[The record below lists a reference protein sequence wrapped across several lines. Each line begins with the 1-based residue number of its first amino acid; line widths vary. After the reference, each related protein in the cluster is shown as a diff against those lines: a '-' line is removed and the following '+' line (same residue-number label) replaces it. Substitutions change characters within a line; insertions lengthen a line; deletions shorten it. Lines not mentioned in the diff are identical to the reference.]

1 MFGRGS
7 ARRSRLGIVRR
18 GPARRSRRGMERY
31 VAVSWVS
38 VSRGMAVVASCVG
51 IGRDRASCGR
61 AVGARSGLVGFGEL
75 GHGGHG

>member
-1 MFGRGS
+1 
-7 ARRSRLGIVRR
+7 
-18 GPARRSRRGMERY
+18 MERY

>member
-1 MFGRGS
+1 MS
-7 ARRSRLGIVRR
+7 VEARCGEARSGQVGCGQASRSRQGKVVTAGLGQL
-18 GPARRSRRGMERY
+18 GYG
-31 VAVSWVS
+31 VAV
-38 VSRGMAVVASCVG
+38 VVSCVG